1 MSKNI
6 KAIIIGGSAGSFTV
20 VANILRELP
29 KNFNIP
35 IIMCLH
41 RLKHIREGFV
51 EALQLKS
58 NLPVV
63 EPYDKEKIKAGVVY
77 LAPANYHM
85 LVEYTQSIGLSTEG
99 MVNFSRPS
107 IDLTFQTAAAVYRS
121 NCVGI
126 ILSGANRDGAKGL
139 KFLKEYGGVSVI
151 QKPEECKVDTMPK
164 AAKAITTIDYEFTT
178 DQIIDYLKQLNT

>member
-1 MSKNI
+1 MATNI

-20 VANILRELP
+20 VATILKELP
-29 KNFNIP
+29 KEFNIP

-41 RLKHIREGFV
+41 RLKHVREGFI
-51 EALQLKS
+51 EALQIKS
-58 NLPVV
+58 NLPII

-77 LAPANYHM
+77 LAPANYH
-85 LVEYTQSIGLSTEG
+85 LLIEYTQTIGLSTEE
-99 MVNFSRPS
+99 MVNFSRPA
-107 IDLTFQTAAAVYRS
+107 IDLTFQTASSVYRS

-139 KFLKEYGGVSVI
+139 KFLKDHGGISII

-178 DQIIDYLKQLNT
+178 HQMIDYLKKINS